1 MVGNPARAWGVEKDL
16 VQTSTVVKRDWG
28 ASCLLSVWYNCLWEL
43 HQQPSC
49 LQTYSRTLNK
59 MPTVELIRKFTLTS
73 ALGNAFRIKTDNS
86 HRLLL
91 FSTYFH
97 PLSVAFSV
105 LSCLCTTSESINLHA
120 WHLVMMHSTVNISV
134 VSSSVHQLPAHAL
147 EDLIM
152 NCKTLPATEPS
163 LIKVWLVI
171 AHWRIWGDNKVWERK
186 WLLSVPVF
194 LRLTSLFSFL
204 SRCCVFCLH
213 PEKDSARL

>member
-91 FSTYFH
+91 FSTYF
-97 PLSVAFSV
+97 LFSII
-105 LSCLCTTSESINLHA
+105 SSICCIFCL
-120 WHLVMMHSTVNISV
+120 V
-134 VSSSVHQLPAHAL
+134 VSLYHFWVYQFTCMAFGYDAFYCQHICCQ
-147 EDLIM
+147 
-152 NCKTLPATEPS
+152 
-163 LIKVWLVI
+163 
-171 AHWRIWGDNKVWERK
+171 
-186 WLLSVPVF
+186 
-194 LRLTSLFSFL
+194 LFSPPAA
-204 SRCCVFCLH
+204 CTCLRRFNY
-213 PEKDSARL
+213 EL